1 MERLIIR
8 AIYFILMIFLFFPVN
23 QLYGNELNDITEV
36 VRDSIQLP
44 VIDIIPSEIVI
55 DQDSSRF
62 VVKKVSVLN
71 RGGGIL
77 KMNKVS
83 GSCYCSNAVI
93 MKNDIYPLDLGELR
107 LEINKE
113 GLSDGSDTVIYT
125 VKSNAK
131 NSPFFIKV
139 RFVSIDSDSSD
150 INFEK

>member
-8 AIYFILMIFLFFPVN
+8 IMYFILVIFLFSPVN
-23 QLYGNELNDITEV
+23 QLHCSELNDITEV
-36 VRDSIQLP
+36 VQDSLHLP
-44 VIDIIPSEIVI
+44 VIDIIPAEII
-55 DQDSSRF
+55 IEQDSSRF

-107 LEINKE
+107 LEINKD

-125 VKSNAK
+125 VKSNAI
-131 NSPFFIKV
+131 NSQFFIKV
-139 RFVSIDSDSSD
+139 RFVSIDSDSSG
-150 INFEK
+150 INYEK

>member
-8 AIYFILMIFLFFPVN
+8 AIYFILVASLFSPAN

-36 VRDSIQLP
+36 VGDSIHLP
-44 VIDIIPSEIVI
+44 IIDIIPSVIVVK
-55 DQDSSRF
+55 QDSSRF

-125 VKSNAK
+125 IKSNAK
-131 NSPFFIKV
+131 NSPFFIRV
-139 RFVSIDSDSSD
+139 WFVSIDADSSG
-150 INFEK
+150 INCDK

>member
-1 MERLIIR
+1 MERLTFRI
-8 AIYFILMIFLFFPVN
+8 IYFILMIFLFSPVN
-23 QLYGNELNDITEV
+23 QLHGSELNDISGV
-36 VRDSIQLP
+36 AQDSIHLP
-44 VIDIIPSEIVI
+44 VIDIIPSEIVVVH
-55 DQDSSRF
+55 DSSRF

-77 KMNKVS
+77 KMKKVS

-107 LEINKE
+107 LEINKK
-113 GLSDGSDTVIYT
+113 GLSDGSNTVIYT

-139 RFVSIDSDSSD
+139 RFERIYSDSTGN
-150 INFEK
+150 NFEK